1 MLSHPVVSPPPPP
14 APRAR
19 ARANQTT
26 RTKKKKKKNVATTRA
41 RTAKKPASKRVRT
54 LPASNSTSSSPDST
68 LLIGGLALVV
78 LVLGDTIFL
87 ALSKKVLRG
96 V

>member
-1 MLSHPVVSPPPPP
+1 MLSQRPVVSPPPAP
-14 APRAR
+14 APGA

-26 RTKKKKKKNVATTRA
+26 RTKKKKTKNLATTRA
-41 RTAKKPASKRVRT
+41 RTAKKPASKRVRR
-54 LPASNSTSSSPDST
+54 LPAAKSSSSPDPT
-68 LLIGGLALVV
+68 LLVGGLALVV